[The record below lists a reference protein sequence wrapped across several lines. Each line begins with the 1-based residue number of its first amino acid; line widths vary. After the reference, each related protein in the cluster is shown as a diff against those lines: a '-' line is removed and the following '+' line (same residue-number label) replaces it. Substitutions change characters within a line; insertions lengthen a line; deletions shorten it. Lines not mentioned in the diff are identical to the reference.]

1 MLLKNLTIFHKSS
14 NISKISSHFSKF
26 LKMPSRNIYYDNL
39 EHERNMDFMF
49 NIGYNDLSSKIKP
62 NIGFFKLTKFLMKR
76 KLMYLIRHYYKHL
89 IQSIEKGEVQ
99 IFDEILE
106 KNLKY
111 ALYLDLTRLTREGY
125 TFRVVNNNEPIFI
138 KILNIF
144 ELDNVSINREENP
157 EVSEYDLEYSRDG
170 SIISMNQY
178 DAMEELKLEGRSY
191 LEIQKEKEAFEKSEY
206 KEITY
211 RKLYEEAKV
220 SYAMNY
226 LKTKLGSQINEKNAE
241 YISNLIQQLDKK
253 EKKFDPY
260 SIELKSQFADY
271 YCNKEKHIE
280 DKLKK
285 TDLYD
290 YFRMTMPSNYE
301 SFLQLHKVKNGFL
314 KRFINSIR
322 QRYYR
327 NYIYKS
333 KRISKEKTLFV
344 MDVEVTSKMRLELV
358 DREGNNVLES
368 QYNYM
373 KRMKRNFGGGSKFF
387 NNNELLKYDTSI
399 YNFSVSERKWNYNN
413 KEFLQSHI
421 LRIEF
426 EKKNKFQNIFKKPY
440 INMMITDIDFSLKGN
455 KHFKFTKTYL

>member
-1 MLLKNLTIFHKSS
+1 
-14 NISKISSHFSKF
+14 
-26 LKMPSRNIYYDNL
+26 
-39 EHERNMDFMF
+39 MF
-49 NIGYNDLSSKIKP
+49 NLGYNDVSTKIKP

-111 ALYLDLTRLTREGY
+111 ALYLDLTRLTGEGY
-125 TFRVVNNNEPIFI
+125 TFRVVNDKEPIFI

-144 ELDNVSINREENP
+144 ELDNVSINREDNP

-170 SIISMNQY
+170 SVIYLNQY
-178 DAMEELKLEGRSY
+178 DPMEELKLEGRSFT
-191 LEIQKEKEAFEKSEY
+191 EIQKEKEAFEKSEY

-220 SYAMNY
+220 SYAMDY
-226 LKTKLGSQINEKNAE
+226 LKTKLGSQISEKNAE
-241 YISNLIQQLDKK
+241 YISNLIQQLEKK
-253 EKKFDPY
+253 EKKYDPY
-260 SIELKSQFADY
+260 SMELKSQFADY
-271 YCNKEKHIE
+271 YTNKEKHIE
-280 DKLKK
+280 EKLKK

-290 YFRMTMPSNYE
+290 YFRMTMPSHYD
-301 SFLQLHKVKNGFL
+301 SFLQLHKVKKGFV

-327 NYIYKS
+327 NYIHKS

-344 MDVEVTSKMRLELV
+344 MDVEVTSKMRLEVV

-373 KRMKRNFGGGSKFF
+373 RRMKRNLGGGSKFL
-387 NNNELLKYDTSI
+387 NNNTELLDYDTSI
-399 YNFSVSERKWNYNN
+399 YNFSVPERKWNFND
-413 KEFLQSHI
+413 KDFMQSHI

-426 EKKNKFQNIFKKPY
+426 EQKNKFQNIFKKPY
-440 INMMITDIDFSLKGN
+440 NNMLITDIDFSLKGN